1 MNGREVKTEQPA
13 LREFSLGIDLGS
25 ISLKIA
31 LLDDSGKVLFSKW
44 MRVSGDPFEA
54 ISKILNE
61 VSIEQPG
68 IIISSVG
75 VTGSGRS
82 LVSGATRIDA
92 IEINEITAHAEAA
105 KQLHP
110 DVRTIIEIGGQ
121 DSKLVILD
129 ESDSGENRVIR
140 DFRMNELCAAGTG
153 AFLDQQATR
162 LGMSIEEFA
171 ALDDGKT
178 EAVPIAGR
186 CAVFAKTDM
195 VHHQQ
200 EGRELSEIV
209 AGLNEALVRSYLS
222 NLVRGSDLPTPI
234 AFQGGVASN
243 SGLAAAFR
251 RLLNLK
257 NDELIIPRDHR
268 VMGAIGSAHLAIH
281 KKDLNSSPGIP
292 LKDLCADLRNKLS
305 DHRDGIRKNR
315 KIHPLPT
322 PKFEPTTPDL
332 NHLKL
337 DGAYIGIDIGSVSA
351 KLILIDKTGL
361 SFSDYRFTDGK
372 PIITLRAMLENARE
386 KISAHRIMGVG
397 VTGSG
402 RSFVGA
408 LIGAD
413 VIKNE
418 ITAQA
423 IGAAAIAPGIDTIVE
438 IGGQDAKFLRLV
450 GGRPTYFT
458 MNKVCAAGTGA
469 FLQEQA
475 ERLGIDL
482 KRDFATE
489 AFRSESPSDLGSRC
503 TVFMESDLVSH
514 QQKGDAKS
522 DLIAGLARSVISN
535 YRERVIAGHP
545 IGSNTLFIGG
555 VAANRAIV
563 AALEESLE
571 TPIQT
576 STSGNVSGAIGV
588 AIATFEARKAGEYE
602 QSNFDISSESL
613 DYEQFICNECPNNCR
628 ITKTVGDRKHTFGGR
643 CGRWDTSP
651 RETVEVRESLLAKRN
666 KLIGKNRTSSSAKR
680 TKRIGIPRA
689 LMTFDKLPAWQTFFS
704 EIGCEVIL
712 SPKSDKELF
721 SEGFKHLVVE
731 TCLPVKAF
739 CAHIR
744 WLDKNETID
753 YLFIPSTVIVAR
765 ADLHGKE
772 TLHCPYIQSLAQFAR
787 PLVKKEILN
796 PVINEKLR
804 PNDEERE
811 MLKIADVLGIDRKR
825 AKRAWQHAVR
835 NEQKFRTELRG
846 IGDNILSKINDGSID
861 RAFVLLGKDYNISD
875 PMLNSNII
883 KLLEDRGEVIIT
895 QDMLSDDAGKYSSK
909 FGNIVWTH
917 AKEILTTAE
926 IAQKTPG
933 LYPIMISSFG
943 CGPDSF
949 TIDSVKDIMGTKPT
963 LLLEVDE
970 HSSSVGMET
979 RIEAFLDA
987 LPRDRMSRFNKSKP
1001 IHRKHKKLRRVFLP
1015 NFSDHS
1021 FAFAATVERLGLE
1034 PVFTELPN
1042 DTTAKLGA
1050 SHANSGE
1057 CHPYVLMLGDYLKTA
1072 QSISDASDACY
1083 FIPNSRACRVCQFS
1097 TQMRLVADRT
1107 QAELPIISTMDG
1119 LVPDGV
1125 SIVTST
1131 KGMLVYWEMM
1141 RGMDF
1146 FTQLVLERRAYEVKA
1161 GSVDHAHKAARKE
1174 IKAKIIDGRSHDG
1187 IKKAIEIILR
1197 VPVDYSKKKIHIGIT
1212 GDYYTRVCDYA
1223 NGEIFRDIERLGGV
1237 IMLPPTLT
1245 DFVKYDAYHLP
1256 MASLLHKKPA
1266 DMFKRLILRLA
1277 VNSREK
1283 KIRELFGDEL
1293 QYDIP
1298 LNYAKSIKLFDRFIH
1313 PKQPPGLTG
1322 SVAAILE
1329 QLNAG
1334 ADGIL
1339 NIITFHCSYGLVL
1352 ASTLESIKREYPG
1365 VPNLTLIFEGLN
1377 ATHNRTRL
1385 EAFMERVKENLK
1397 EKK

>member
-1 MNGREVKTEQPA
+1 MNEREVKTERSATQD
-13 LREFSLGIDLGS
+13 FSLGIDLGS

-31 LLDDSGKVLFSKW
+31 LLDDCGKVLFSKW
-44 MRVSGDPFEA
+44 IRVSGDPFEA
-54 ISKILNE
+54 ISKILSE
-61 VSIEQPG
+61 VSAEHPG

-75 VTGSGRS
+75 VTGSGRN
-82 LVSGATRIDA
+82 LISGTSNIDT
-92 IEINEITAHAEAA
+92 IEVNEITAHAEAA
-105 KQLHP
+105 RQLHP

-129 ESDSGENRVIR
+129 ESGSGKNRTIR

-171 ALDDGKT
+171 ALDDGEV

-251 RLLNLK
+251 RLLGLAR
-257 NDELIIPRDHR
+257 DEFIIPRDHR
-268 VMGAIGSAHLAIH
+268 VMGAIGSAHLASQ
-281 KKDLNSSPGIP
+281 KKPPRNSGGIP
-292 LKDLCADLRNKLS
+292 LKNLCDDLQNQLS

-315 KIHPLPT
+315 QVHPLPA
-322 PKFEPTTPDL
+322 PKLDPTTPDFS
-332 NHLKL
+332 HLKL
-337 DGAYIGIDIGSVSA
+337 DGAYVGIDIGSVSA

-372 PIITLRAMLENARE
+372 PIITLKKMLSDARE
-386 KISAHRIMGVG
+386 KISAHQIKGVG

-413 VIKNE
+413 IIKNE

-438 IGGQDAKFLRLV
+438 IGGQDAKFIRLE

-475 ERLGIDL
+475 ERLEIDL
-482 KRDFATE
+482 KKDFATQ
-489 AFRSESPSDLGSRC
+489 AFLSESPSDLGSRC

-514 QQKGDAKS
+514 QQNGDTKS

-535 YRERVIAGHP
+535 YRERVISGHP
-545 IGSNTLFIGG
+545 IGSSTLFIGG

-563 AALEESLE
+563 AALEESLK

-576 STSGNVSGAIGV
+576 STVGNVSGAIGV
-588 AIATFEARKAGEYE
+588 AIATFEARSAGEYE
-602 QSNFDISSESL
+602 RSTFDLSSENL
-613 DYEQFICNECPNNCR
+613 DYEQFICNECPNSCR

-643 CGRWDTSP
+643 CERWDSSP
-651 RETVEVRESLLAKRN
+651 REKVEIKKSLLSERN
-666 KLIGKNRTSSSAKR
+666 KLIGEGKGNSKNQRS
-680 TKRIGIPRA
+680 KRIGIPRA
-689 LMTFDKLPAWQTFFS
+689 LMTFDKLPMWQTFFS
-704 EIGCEVIL
+704 NIGCEIIL
-712 SPKSDKELF
+712 SPKSNKELF

-744 WLDKNETID
+744 WLDKNEAVD
-753 YLFIPSTVIVAR
+753 YLFVPSTVIVAR

-787 PLVKKEILN
+787 PLVTKEILN

-804 PNDEERE
+804 PNDEARE
-811 MLKIADVLGIDRKR
+811 MLKVADALGVDKTL
-825 AKRAWQHAVR
+825 AKRAWQHALER
-835 NEQKFRTELRG
+835 ETEFRTKLRK
-846 IGDNILSKINDGSID
+846 IGDGILSKIDDGSID

-883 KLLEDRGEVIIT
+883 KLLEERGEVVIT
-895 QDMLSDDAGKYSSK
+895 QDMLSDDTGKYSSK
-909 FGNIVWTH
+909 FGNTVWTH
-917 AKEILTTAE
+917 AKEMLTTAE

-933 LYPIMISSFG
+933 LYPVMITSFG

-949 TIDSVKDIMGTKPT
+949 TIDAVKDIMGTKPM

-970 HSSSVGMET
+970 HSSSIGMET

-987 LPRDRMSRFNKSKP
+987 LPRDRMSGFNKSKP
-1001 IHRKHKKLRRVFLP
+1001 IHRKRKKLRRVFIL
-1015 NFSDHS
+1015 NFSDHN

-1050 SHANSGE
+1050 AHANSGE

-1072 QSISDASDACY
+1072 RSISDASDACY
-1083 FIPNSRACRVCQFS
+1083 FMPNSRACRICQFS

-1107 QAELPIISTMDG
+1107 QAELPIISTMDE
-1119 LVPDGV
+1119 LVPDGI
-1125 SIVTST
+1125 SIITST

-1146 FTQLVLERRAYEVKA
+1146 FTQLVLERRAYEVEA
-1161 GSVDHAHKAARKE
+1161 GSVDRAHETARKE
-1174 IKAKIIDGRSHDG
+1174 IKDKILKGRSRDG
-1187 IKKAIEIILR
+1187 MKKAIEIILR
-1197 VPVDYSKKKIHIGIT
+1197 VPVDYSKKKIRIGIT

-1223 NGEIFRDIERLGGV
+1223 NGDIFRDIERLGGV

-1245 DFVKYDAYHLP
+1245 DFVKYDAHHLP
-1256 MASLLHKKPA
+1256 MASFLHRKPA
-1266 DMFKRLILRLA
+1266 DMFKRLVLRLA

-1283 KIRELFGDEL
+1283 KVREFFGNEL

-1298 LNYAKSIKLFDRFIH
+1298 LNYAESIKLFDRFIH

-1334 ADGIL
+1334 ANGIL

-1352 ASTLESIKREYPG
+1352 ASTLETIKKEYPKI
-1365 VPNLTLIFEGLN
+1365 PNLTLIFEGLS

-1385 EAFMERVKENLK
+1385 EAFMERVKENLEE
-1397 EKK
+1397 EK